1 MIDAG
6 GCCLLLVAAVVT
18 YFVCGI
24 PFGLL
29 IASKEGHIDV
39 RKVGSGNIG
48 TTNVARSVGAK
59 AGSLTLLLDALKG
72 FLSTFI
78 WQKVFCM
85 AVFAGNAS
93 MVAPTGEF
101 GWMASIIFL
110 AAICGHVFSPYLH
123 FHGGKGIA
131 VGFGAAL
138 GYIPAVALGLLVVF
152 VVFAVPSRYVSLG
165 SSMAA
170 VSLPIWGAVFGYAP
184 ATICPL
190 VIITAIVVWAH
201 RANIK
206 KLVHGEERKFS
217 FHHESKD
224 SK

>member
-6 GCCLLLVAAVVT
+6 GYCLLLVAAVVT

-59 AGSLTLLLDALKG
+59 AGGLTLLLDALKG
-72 FLSTFI
+72 FLSTLI
-78 WQKVFCM
+78 WQQVFC
-85 AVFAGNAS
+85 AVLFGGNAS
-93 MVAPTGEF
+93 LVAPAGPY
-101 GWMASIIFL
+101 GWMASVIFL

-138 GYIPAVALGLLVVF
+138 GYMPAVAFGLLLVF

-170 VSLPIWGAVFGYAP
+170 VSLPIWAAVTGAAP
-184 ATICPL
+184 ATIWPL
-190 VIITAIVVWAH
+190 VAITVIVVWAH
-201 RANIK
+201 RGNIK

-224 SK
+224 AK